1 MILVLKKGAT
11 KDEIDYIL
19 SKIEQAGLKPHI
31 SEGADVTIIGCIGH
45 EDAVKA
51 FFEEAEALAGVDKA
65 IRISKPYKLASR
77 RWAKKGAYLK

>member
-11 KDEIDYIL
+11 KDEVNHIL
-19 SKIEQAGLKPHI
+19 GKIEQAGLKPHI

-65 IRISKPYKLASR
+65 IRISKPYKLAS
-77 RWAKKGAYLK
+77 K